1 MFTSPCV
8 AQQPYSAPRASD
20 GHADIGGVWSNGG
33 EDVRLEQT
41 VDGVLQTVPFENPV
55 DANLPLRDRTS
66 ALAWREKYGI

>member
-1 MFTSPCV
+1 
-8 AQQPYSAPRASD
+8 
-20 GHADIGGVWSNGG
+20 
-33 EDVRLEQT
+33 VRLEQT